1 MDTLAV
7 DIRGLL
13 GAGDRYWVEDASD
26 GDQVIEYTRSGR
38 LPIECLRRVRERQ
51 PRVLGINIDVSR
63 GAIRVRVADEAC
75 EPQLA
80 SDSSPLRES
89 DVKIGKIAG
98 VDNPSGVRKCAL
110 ALARCTATGV
120 VPSFEAEIS
129 RDTLTLF
136 ACTAPQYC
144 GLSLLEME
152 QPVVIDFNAKE
163 IEAVVD
169 MEQQSSKRQRRG

>member
-13 GAGDRYWVEDASD
+13 GAGDRYWVENASD
-26 GDQVIEYTRSGR
+26 GEQVIEYTRSGR
-38 LPIECLRRVRERQ
+38 MPVECLRSVREKH
-51 PRVLGINIDVSR
+51 PRVVGINADVSR
-63 GAIRVRVADEAC
+63 CAIRVRVADEAC

-80 SDSSPLRES
+80 SDSSPLHES
-89 DVKIGKIAG
+89 DVKIGKIPG

-110 ALARCTATGV
+110 ALAHCTATGV

-152 QPVVIDFNAKE
+152 QPVVIDFDAKE

>member
-7 DIRGLL
+7 DIRGILE
-13 GAGDRYWVEDASD
+13 AGDRYWVEDASD

-51 PRVLGINIDVSR
+51 PRVLGINVDVSR
-63 GAIRVRVADEAC
+63 GAIRVRVGEEAS
-75 EPQLA
+75 EPKLA

-89 DVKIGKIAG
+89 DVKISKIVG
-98 VDNPSGVRKCAL
+98 VDNPSTVRHCAL

-144 GLSLLEME
+144 ALSLLEME
-152 QPVVIDFNAKE
+152 HPVVVDFNAKE
-163 IEAVVD
+163 IEAVID
-169 MEQQSSKRQRRG
+169 MGQQSSKRQRRG